1 MKQNEEQ
8 KAILDKLFSQ
18 PIEKKEYLEQDDCA
32 ELGLFGEG
40 YAELN
45 YEDEEEEEDDWEP

>member
-18 PIEKKEYLEQDDCA
+18 PIDKKEYLEQDDCA
-32 ELGLFGEG
+32 ELGLFGKG

-45 YEDEEEEEDDWEP
+45 YEDEEEEEDDW